1 MTRRNSAIDSHA
13 WTGALAALLESAA
26 LERVWD
32 YVLDVLHRSFN
43 VSSLSV
49 VTYAGDT
56 MPAATFFRAMDDPE
70 GLRIRAYLQGAY
82 LLDPFFHAVQN
93 ARISGCYALSQVAPD
108 GFKDGQYYKT
118 FFARYG
124 LEDEVDLLFPLDAGQ
139 TVALAFGRSLGS
151 RRFGAGAL
159 AFLSGASEFFSK
171 LAERSVMDGSK
182 KMTDLDGGVRALFH
196 TKLKAALEN
205 AGRSLLSPR
214 EKNVLDYSLRGFS
227 AKATAKHLNVSA
239 GTVRLHR
246 HNIYAK
252 LEVTSQSEL
261 FALVLKALTDAN
273 SETVEDP
280 LALLIASRR

>member
-1 MTRRNSAIDSHA
+1 
-13 WTGALAALLESAA
+13 
-26 LERVWD
+26 
-32 YVLDVLHRSFN
+32 
-43 VSSLSV
+43 
-49 VTYAGDT
+49 
-56 MPAATFFRAMDDPE
+56 MPAATFFRAIEGPE

-93 ARISGCYALSQVAPD
+93 ARISGCYALAQVAPD

-118 FFARYG
+118 FFAKYG
-124 LEDEVDLLFPLDAGQ
+124 LEDEVDLLFPLEAGQ
-139 TVALAFGRSLGS
+139 TVALAFGRSVGS

-182 KMTDLDGGVRALFH
+182 KTELDGGVRALFH
-196 TKLKAALEN
+196 TKLKVALEN

-214 EKNVLDYSLRGFS
+214 EKDVLDYSLRGFS

-252 LEVTSQSEL
+252 LDVTSQSEL
-261 FALVLKALTDAN
+261 FALVLRALTDAN